1 MTSPPSPDPPA
12 GSFITASHGVNFA
25 AFFRSPL
32 PVTRETNQG
41 SNIVNV
47 MTPLNRRN
55 LLGTGSAI
63 LAFAAFGN
71 KFALAAG
78 SPGLTTHMLDTA
90 NGKPAEG
97 VKIDFSVLEG
107 SAYKLIKTVHT
118 NADGRNAEPLLT
130 PETMKVGQYELV
142 FYIGEYFTK
151 LGTVLPNPPF
161 IEKAV
166 IQFGM
171 ADATSHYHVPI
182 LASPWSYTTYR
193 GS

>member
-1 MTSPPSPDPPA
+1 MT
-12 GSFITASHGVNFA
+12 
-25 AFFRSPL
+25 L
-32 PVTRETNQG
+32 
-41 SNIVNV
+41 
-47 MTPLNRRN
+47 LNRRG
-55 LLGTGSAI
+55 LLGTGSAM
-63 LAFAAFGN
+63 LALAAFGN

-97 VKIDFSVLEG
+97 VRIDFSVLEG
-107 SAYKLIKTVHT
+107 SAYKLIKTVRT
-118 NADGRNAEPLLT
+118 NADGRTPEPLLT
-130 PETMKVGQYELV
+130 AETMKVGQYELV
-142 FYIGEYFTK
+142 FYLAEYYTK
-151 LGTVLPNPPF
+151 LGTMLPKPPF

-171 ADATSHYHVPI
+171 ADAASHYHVPL